1 MLIGAKKKDST
12 SGTGID
18 NGETIFDVTTANFE
32 NIVLKASMTTPILI
46 DFWAPWC
53 APCKQ
58 LMPMLESAVL
68 AAGGKVRLAKV
79 NIDENPDLA
88 QAMRVQS
95 VPTVYAFFQGQPV
108 TAFTGVRSQSELN
121 ILVDQL
127 LKLAEQGKP
136 DSINIPETLALAAQ
150 SMALGDIPTA
160 QGLYAQVLGQEE
172 NNAAAYAGL
181 VRSFIAVPDLEQAQF
196 MIDDA
201 PEEIA
206 KHADFAAVKTAF
218 ELALNA
224 PKPGVVDAMAADVAA
239 NPDNHQMRFDYAVA
253 LFGDGKRSE
262 AMDQLLDIM
271 RRDKANEK
279 KWEDDKARTQL
290 LKFFEAMGP
299 VDPDTLAGR
308 RKLSSLLFS

>member
-1 MLIGAKKKDST
+1 
-12 SGTGID
+12 
-18 NGETIFDVTTANFE
+18 
-32 NIVLKASMTTPILI
+32 
-46 DFWAPWC
+46 
-53 APCKQ
+53 
-58 LMPMLESAVL
+58 
-68 AAGGKVRLAKV
+68 
-79 NIDENPDLA
+79 
-88 QAMRVQS
+88 
-95 VPTVYAFFQGQPV
+95 
-108 TAFTGVRSQSELN
+108 VRSQSELN

-224 PKPGVVDAMAADVAA
+224 PKPGVVEAMAADVAA